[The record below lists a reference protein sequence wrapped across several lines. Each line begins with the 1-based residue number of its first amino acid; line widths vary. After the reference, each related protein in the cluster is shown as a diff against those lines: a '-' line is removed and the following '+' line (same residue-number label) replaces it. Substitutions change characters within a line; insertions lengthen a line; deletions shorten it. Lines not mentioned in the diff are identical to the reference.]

1 MLYPKYDRDTYHT
14 RGLYRKVCETGDL
27 RVVWA
32 HKNANKWNVNYESF
46 LNLCE
51 TDCPICGESLDY
63 GLGKNNNNK
72 RLENTPSTH
81 HIVPQSKG
89 GQNKIENFTI
99 ICMRCNEILTNSTH
113 KEIHRYIGIAKFLE
127 EHTELYETHIYK
139 KVDNPIV

>member
-1 MLYPKYDRDTYHT
+1 MLYPKYDPDTYHT
-14 RGLYRKVCETGDL
+14 RELYRKVCETGDL

-32 HKNANKWNVNYESF
+32 HKNANKWGVDYASF
-46 LNLCE
+46 LNLCQK
-51 TDCPICGESLDY
+51 DCSICNESLDY

-72 RLENTPSTH
+72 RSENTPSTH

-89 GQNKIENFTI
+89 GKDEIENFTI

-127 EHTELYETHIYK
+127 AHTDLYETQIYN
-139 KVDNPIV
+139 KVDN